1 MKELSELLAFFSEL
15 LIRLSSLLDEIEYIA
30 IKRSTKK

>member
-1 MKELSELLAFFSEL
+1 MKELSELFVCLSEL
-15 LIRLSSLLDEIEYIA
+15 ITRLVSLLDEIEYIA